1 MNLNEEIICG
11 YTVPAKMK
19 RVWAI
24 ELEMVKKFVE
34 VCSIYGLRYYIT
46 SGTLLGAVR
55 HKGFIPWDNDV
66 DILMPRKDYNKL
78 QEIGPD
84 AFKAPFFFQTPVT
97 EKGRYYCGYT
107 KIRHELST
115 ATSSKEKELGLN
127 GGVFID
133 IFCLDELP
141 DNRLRRRLFTFH
153 LNEISK
159 MQRFCFG
166 TKLKGGV
173 INRLKHGLQR
183 FVYRFVYQ
191 SPDAAELFLI
201 FNRKAGK
208 FSGKGRRE
216 LGTLEFGYH
225 EKFVGDRIWW
235 NDTVLLDF
243 EDLKLCAPKCYDEV
257 LRKQYGDYMQIP
269 DDKSTHDYYEFDPD
283 VPYKDF
289 YGQPNN
295 N

>member
-55 HKGFIPWDNDV
+55 HKGFIPWDNDI

-159 MQRFCFG
+159 MQRFCLG

>member
-159 MQRFCFG
+159 MQRFCLG